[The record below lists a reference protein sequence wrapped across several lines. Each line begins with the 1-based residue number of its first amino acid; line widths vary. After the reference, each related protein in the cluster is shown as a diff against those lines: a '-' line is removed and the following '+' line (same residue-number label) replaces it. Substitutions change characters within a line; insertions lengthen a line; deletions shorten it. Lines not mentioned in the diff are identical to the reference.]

1 MISYDMYPLSSVLRR
16 PFFNYQIIQPM
27 YLRDS
32 VRFEKKIKTGKN
44 LEGRRGEKK
53 KKREGKRE
61 EKKRIHISKK
71 RKISLFSFLV

>member
-53 KKREGKRE
+53 KKRRE
-61 EKKRIHISKK
+61 KG
-71 RKISLFSFLV
+71 RKEENTY